1 MLSAFRRDSGALLD
15 TLLTH
20 SLTPLIAE
28 GLISLE
34 ELAIDG
40 TKVRARAGH
49 NSLAGREK
57 LDRIET
63 AVAERVATLNSEL
76 EQDANADERK
86 RQAHSLRAAE
96 ERARRIARAQQRLA
110 EREQEKLER
119 AKRRA
124 KEEAAKSAPTVSTSD
139 PDVRQ
144 MRMPDGATH
153 PTWNVQ
159 VATATGFV
167 VTIEPTD
174 RRNPRIKPEG
184 MRGLAV
190 DLVAQIEQRCGEVPK
205 RLLANATAMTVD
217 EIASFGERCPDL
229 RSTARR
235 PNSAA
240 RSHLRASGTVARS

>member
-1 MLSAFRRDSGALLD
+1 MLSAFRRDSGAL
-15 TLLTH
+15 TQ
-20 SLTPLIAE
+20 SLTALIAE

-76 EQDANADERK
+76 EQDAGADERK

-110 EREQEKLER
+110 ERELEKLER

-144 MRMPDGATH
+144 MRMRRSGGPGGADR
-153 PTWNVQ
+153 
-159 VATATGFV
+159 TAL
-167 VTIEPTD
+167 
-174 RRNPRIKPEG
+174 RRGSE
-184 MRGLAV
+184 
-190 DLVAQIEQRCGEVPK
+190 
-205 RLLANATAMTVD
+205 
-217 EIASFGERCPDL
+217 
-229 RSTARR
+229 
-235 PNSAA
+235 
-240 RSHLRASGTVARS
+240 TVAR

>member
-1 MLSAFRRDSGALLD
+1 MLSAFRRDSGAL
-15 TLLTH
+15 TQ
-20 SLTPLIAE
+20 SLTALIAE

-144 MRMPDGATH
+144 MRMRRSGGPGGADR
-153 PTWNVQ
+153 
-159 VATATGFV
+159 TAL
-167 VTIEPTD
+167 
-174 RRNPRIKPEG
+174 RRGSE
-184 MRGLAV
+184 
-190 DLVAQIEQRCGEVPK
+190 
-205 RLLANATAMTVD
+205 
-217 EIASFGERCPDL
+217 
-229 RSTARR
+229 
-235 PNSAA
+235 
-240 RSHLRASGTVARS
+240 TVAR

>member
-1 MLSAFRRDSGALLD
+1 MPSAFRRDSGAL
-15 TLLTH
+15 TQ
-20 SLTPLIAE
+20 SLTALIAE

-76 EQDANADERK
+76 EQDAGADERK

-190 DLVAQIEQRCGEVPK
+190 DLVAQIEQRCGDPK
-205 RLLANATAMTVD
+205 RLLANATAMTVG

>member
-1 MLSAFRRDSGALLD
+1 MPSAFRRDSGAL
-15 TLLTH
+15 TQ
-20 SLTPLIAE
+20 SLTALIAE

-144 MRMPDGATH
+144 MRM
-153 PTWNVQ
+153 
-159 VATATGFV
+159 
-167 VTIEPTD
+167 
-174 RRNPRIKPEG
+174 RR
-184 MRGLAV
+184 
-190 DLVAQIEQRCGEVPK
+190 RCGPGGAD
-205 RLLANATAMTVD
+205 RTA
-217 EIASFGERCPDL
+217 L
-229 RSTARR
+229 RRGSE
-235 PNSAA
+235 
-240 RSHLRASGTVARS
+240 TVAR

>member
-20 SLTPLIAE
+20 SLTALIAE

-40 TKVRARAGH
+40 TKVHARAGH

-76 EQDANADERK
+76 EQDAVADERK

-110 EREQEKLER
+110 ERRGEAEEQTAGQGRSGKKR
-119 AKRRA
+119 AH
-124 KEEAAKSAPTVSTSD
+124 
-139 PDVRQ
+139 
-144 MRMPDGATH
+144 G
-153 PTWNVQ
+153 
-159 VATATGFV
+159 
-167 VTIEPTD
+167 I
-174 RRNPRIKPEG
+174 
-184 MRGLAV
+184 
-190 DLVAQIEQRCGEVPK
+190 
-205 RLLANATAMTVD
+205 
-217 EIASFGERCPDL
+217 DL
-229 RSTARR
+229 RSRCAPDANAGWCHAPDMERSGGDCDRLCGDHRADRPAQPSGQARGHAWTGGGPGGADRTALRR
-235 PNSAA
+235 GSE
-240 RSHLRASGTVARS
+240 TVAR

>member
-15 TLLTH
+15 TLLTQ
-20 SLTPLIAE
+20 SLTALIAE

-76 EQDANADERK
+76 EQDADADERK

-119 AKRRA
+119 ANGGPGRSGKKRA
-124 KEEAAKSAPTVSTSD
+124 H
-139 PDVRQ
+139 
-144 MRMPDGATH
+144 G
-153 PTWNVQ
+153 
-159 VATATGFV
+159 
-167 VTIEPTD
+167 I
-174 RRNPRIKPEG
+174 
-184 MRGLAV
+184 
-190 DLVAQIEQRCGEVPK
+190 
-205 RLLANATAMTVD
+205 
-217 EIASFGERCPDL
+217 DL
-229 RSTARR
+229 RSRCAPDANAGWCHAPDMERSGGDCDRLCGDHRADRPAQPSGQARGHAWTGGGPGGADRTALRR
-235 PNSAA
+235 GSE
-240 RSHLRASGTVARS
+240 TVAR

>member
-20 SLTPLIAE
+20 SLTALIAE

-76 EQDANADERK
+76 EQDAVRRRTQASGAFPAGRGRTRKADRSSAAATCRTRK
-86 RQAHSLRAAE
+86 
-96 ERARRIARAQQRLA
+96 
-110 EREQEKLER
+110 
-119 AKRRA
+119 RA

-174 RRNPRIKPEG
+174 RRNPRVKPEG

>member
-1 MLSAFRRDSGALLD
+1 MPSAFRRDSGALLD
-15 TLLTH
+15 TLLTQ
-20 SLTPLIAE
+20 SLTALIAE

-76 EQDANADERK
+76 EQDAGADERK

-96 ERARRIARAQQRLA
+96 ERAKRIARAQQRLA

-124 KEEAAKSAPTVSTSD
+124 KEAAKSAPTVSTSD

-144 MRMPDGATH
+144 MRMRRSGGPGGADR
-153 PTWNVQ
+153 
-159 VATATGFV
+159 TAL
-167 VTIEPTD
+167 
-174 RRNPRIKPEG
+174 RRGSE
-184 MRGLAV
+184 
-190 DLVAQIEQRCGEVPK
+190 
-205 RLLANATAMTVD
+205 
-217 EIASFGERCPDL
+217 
-229 RSTARR
+229 
-235 PNSAA
+235 
-240 RSHLRASGTVARS
+240 TVAR

>member
-20 SLTPLIAE
+20 SLTALIAE

-76 EQDANADERK
+76 EQDAVADERK

-110 EREQEKLER
+110 ERGGPRK
-119 AKRRA
+119 KRQKARPRYRPPIPMCA
-124 KEEAAKSAPTVSTSD
+124 RCECRMVPRTRHGTFRWRL
-139 PDVRQ
+139 RQ
-144 MRMPDGATH
+144 AL
-153 PTWNVQ
+153 W
-159 VATATGFV
+159 
-167 VTIEPTD
+167 
-174 RRNPRIKPEG
+174 
-184 MRGLAV
+184 
-190 DLVAQIEQRCGEVPK
+190 
-205 RLLANATAMTVD
+205 
-217 EIASFGERCPDL
+217 
-229 RSTARR
+229 
-235 PNSAA
+235 
-240 RSHLRASGTVARS
+240 

>member
-1 MLSAFRRDSGALLD
+1 MPSAFRRDSGAL
-15 TLLTH
+15 TQ
-20 SLTPLIAE
+20 SLTALIAE

-76 EQDANADERK
+76 EQDAGADERK

-96 ERARRIARAQQRLA
+96 ERAKRIARAQQRLA

-144 MRMPDGATH
+144 MRMRRSGGPGGADR
-153 PTWNVQ
+153 
-159 VATATGFV
+159 TAL
-167 VTIEPTD
+167 
-174 RRNPRIKPEG
+174 RRGSE
-184 MRGLAV
+184 
-190 DLVAQIEQRCGEVPK
+190 
-205 RLLANATAMTVD
+205 
-217 EIASFGERCPDL
+217 
-229 RSTARR
+229 
-235 PNSAA
+235 
-240 RSHLRASGTVARS
+240 TVAR

>member
-1 MLSAFRRDSGALLD
+1 MLSAFRRDSGAL
-15 TLLTH
+15 TQ
-20 SLTPLIAE
+20 SLTALIAE

-124 KEEAAKSAPTVSTSD
+124 KEE
-139 PDVRQ
+139 RQ
-144 MRMPDGATH
+144 KAR
-153 PTWNVQ
+153 
-159 VATATGFV
+159 
-167 VTIEPTD
+167 
-174 RRNPRIKPEG
+174 PRYRPPIPMCARCECAG
-184 MRGLAV
+184 AV

-205 RLLANATAMTVD
+205 RLLANATAMQRTVGD
-217 EIASFGERCPDL
+217 RVIHPPGDGG
-229 RSTARR
+229 
-235 PNSAA
+235 SA
-240 RSHLRASGTVARS
+240 